1 MMRFVLALTPKIVS
15 NRSSTL
21 RRTFTIILTK
31 VYSYLMFLIYWQYV
45 FISKILWTLFE
56 YDFFRINPLHSET
69 DLVT

>member
-31 VYSYLMFLIYWQYV
+31 VYSYLMFLIYRQYV

-56 YDFFRINPLHSET
+56 YDFFSINPLHSET